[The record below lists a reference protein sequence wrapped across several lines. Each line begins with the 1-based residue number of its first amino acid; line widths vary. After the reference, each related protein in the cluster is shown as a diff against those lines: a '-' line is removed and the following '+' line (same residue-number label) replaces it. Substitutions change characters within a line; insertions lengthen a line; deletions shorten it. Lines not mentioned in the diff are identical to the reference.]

1 MAAAAC
7 PPSDRINGFR
17 FSGSWDVTPTSQPHG
32 SPGMAMSSTWRC
44 NVQRYGCA
52 GRSVNIRS
60 VSCLFFYILPV
71 TDKGNHE

>member
-32 SPGMAMSSTWRC
+32 SPGMTLFSTRTGY
-44 NVQRYGCA
+44 VQRNA
-52 GRSVNIRS
+52 
-60 VSCLFFYILPV
+60 
-71 TDKGNHE
+71 